1 MPSWLSQLPRTRCLR
16 MLRSIKPEIPSWVPS
31 FQPPPRG
38 AAAVHSTHSC
48 SPHSC
53 SPQSPSPR
61 FIGKENA
68 ETGDNRSRARMS
80 RCLRKQLSV
89 QFGAS
94 PATLKYSSN
103 LDIYCRYH
111 SFTTGMK
118 HKIYLRLLNLSFR
131 VSSIAWH
138 KFSAV
143 RVMNSPVPKS
153 STCYRDP
160 KCIAVRYTTHI
171 PLVTEATM
179 FR

>member
-1 MPSWLSQLPRTRCLR
+1 MGAVLS
-16 MLRSIKPEIPSWVPS
+16 
-31 FQPPPRG
+31 
-38 AAAVHSTHSC
+38 AA
-48 SPHSC
+48 
-53 SPQSPSPR
+53 SPR
-61 FIGKENA
+61 CRRCPLNSFMLTSKPITSVHRKGERGN
-68 ETGDNRSRARMS
+68 GGQRSRARMS